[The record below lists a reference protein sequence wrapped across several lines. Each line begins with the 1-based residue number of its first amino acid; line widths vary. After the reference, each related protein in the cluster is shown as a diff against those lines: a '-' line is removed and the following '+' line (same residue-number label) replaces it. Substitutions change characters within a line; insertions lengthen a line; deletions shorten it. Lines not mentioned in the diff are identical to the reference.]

1 MKKCNIKNNQMKIQR
16 IFKFLIDSGYFTV
29 GFQISIDLIF
39 RKKLVRFNKI
49 LNDNVKKKMFAE
61 SDLIFR

>member
-49 LNDNVKKKMFAE
+49 LNDNVV
-61 SDLIFR
+61 SDGGY